1 MNSRLLSLIERGYSK
16 EEVIKLSSFT
26 DEELNYACNVA
37 FRHISRDCTPAKDNY
52 VIYIGGQPGC
62 GKTVLSMDLK
72 NKIKNIVEI
81 GIDNYRMYHPNYLEI
96 EKCIRRHWENRIEN
110 INDTPGNDIA
120 DFTHFFAGAMTDR
133 LIERAS
139 SLRYNILLE
148 WGMRE
153 PNGPLNTMDDLK
165 EKGYDNFVLFVSTH
179 KDISYEACE
188 LRYDVMKNSP
198 HIIRKVPK
206 SFHDHCIDTL
216 PSSIDKIYFEGY
228 KGELIDYMALVTR
241 NGDLLWDDKDLENP
255 SVIFSDYVNNSKF
268 TKEKNDPII
277 SFNNSK
283 KEISEVERRINL
295 VNVVINSETEQKVI

>member
-1 MNSRLLSLIERGYSK
+1 MNSRLLALIERGYSK
-16 EEVIKLSSFT
+16 EEVLKLSSFT
-26 DEELNYACNVA
+26 DEELNYACDVA
-37 FRHISRDCTPAKDNY
+37 FEHISRNCTPAQDKY

-72 NKIKNIVEI
+72 NKIKNIIEI

-96 EKCIRRHWENRIEN
+96 EKCIRNHWKNRIEN

-120 DFTHFFAGAMTDR
+120 DFTHFFAGVMTDR

-139 SLRYNILLE
+139 ILGYNILLE

-153 PNGPLNTMDDLK
+153 PTGPLNTMNDLN

-188 LRYDVMKNSP
+188 LRYNVMKNSP

-206 SFHDHCIDTL
+206 SFHDHCVDTL
-216 PSSIDKIYFEGY
+216 PSSIDKIHVEGY
-228 KGELIDYMALVTR
+228 KIGLIDYMALVTR
-241 NGDLLWDDKDLENP
+241 NGNLLWDDKSLENP
-255 SVIFSDYVNNSKF
+255 GIAFSNYVNKSNYL
-268 TKEKNDPII
+268 KEENDPII
-277 SFNNSK
+277 SLNNSK
-283 KEISEVERRINL
+283 KEISELERRIKLLND
-295 VNVVINSETEQKVI
+295 VITVDQEQKVI